1 MVTWIKALLLWP
13 VGLHRRM
20 LNGEMLIQDFMQ
32 INRDFDEIRARV
44 RADPR
49 ALIAASAG
57 AAYRHGERVSLRL
70 TPLLGHPRLGKSI
83 DVDLAEPY
91 EREDRLVL
99 PMHWWAPGATRLF
112 PHLDGDLE
120 FAPLGATTSQITLMA
135 SYDPPLGFVGRR
147 ADVLLLHRVAE
158 ASIRSFLVRVSRNL
172 ERPAH
177 TLVGSS

>member
-1 MVTWIKALLLWP
+1 
-13 VGLHRRM
+13 M
-20 LNGEMLIQDFMQ
+20 LRGEMLIQDFMQ
-32 INRDFDEIRARV
+32 INRDFDAIRAQI

-49 ALIAASAG
+49 ALIAPSAG
-57 AAYRHGERVSLRL
+57 AAYRYGERLSLRL
-70 TPLLGHPRLGKSI
+70 TPLRGLPRLGKSI

-99 PMHWWAPGATRLF
+99 PMHWWAPGASRLF

-135 SYDPPLGFVGRR
+135 SYDPPLGFIGRR
-147 ADVLLLHRVAE
+147 ADVLLLHRVAQ

-172 ERPAH
+172 ERPAR
-177 TLVGSS
+177 TLVGSR

>member
-1 MVTWIKALLLWP
+1 MLWP
-13 VGLHRRM
+13 AELRGRM

-32 INRDFDEIRARV
+32 INRDFDEIKARV
-44 RADPR
+44 CADPR
-49 ALIAASAG
+49 GLIAASAG

-70 TPLLGHPRLGKSI
+70 TPLRGHPRLGKSI

-158 ASIRSFLVRVSRNL
+158 ASIRSFLVRVCRNL
-172 ERPAH
+172 ERRAP
-177 TLVGSS
+177 TLAGAR

>member
-1 MVTWIKALLLWP
+1 MLWP
-13 VGLHRRM
+13 VGLHHRM
-20 LNGEMLIQDFMQ
+20 LSGEMLIQDFMQ
-32 INRDFDEIRARV
+32 INRDFDEIRSRV

-49 ALIAASAG
+49 GLIEASAG

-70 TPLLGHPRLGKSI
+70 TPLLGHPRIGKSI
-83 DVDLAEPY
+83 SVDLAEPY

-120 FAPLGATTSQITLMA
+120 FAPLGAKTSQITLMA

-172 ERPAH
+172 ERPAR
-177 TLVGSS
+177 TLVPSR